1 MNAGD
6 PVWVWPEG
14 RPEQKACALVAIV
27 SRNGKAI
34 AVGFEDPPPFRW
46 GDGMAVHPVGRMM
59 LFACRVDGE
68 AQWSE
73 AVGGEP
79 FVIVPADE
87 EPLA

>member
-1 MNAGD
+1 
-6 PVWVWPEG
+6 
-14 RPEQKACALVAIV
+14 VAIV

-34 AVGFEDPPPFRW
+34 AVGFEHPPPFRW
-46 GDGMAVHPVGRMM
+46 SDGMAVHPVGGIM

-79 FVIVPADE
+79 FVIVRADE
-87 EPLA
+87 EPRA